1 MNVNAAA
8 CPPKSQVYA
17 VLSPRSLRYALG
29 ALADLFRNSI
39 DPVDLHLITDS
50 ESDRETLSNAVSSL
64 HPESR
69 HAWSV
74 TTENDLA
81 DAEASRFAGLSNLRS
96 FRHGHPCW
104 RKVTDPLLMS
114 ADGEEIILL
123 DPDVCF
129 PNRFRFEET
138 PATGLKLMWQRPT
151 CLFPP
156 EVVRRAID
164 AGVRLAH
171 HVDIGVAHWRGG
183 PDLGWLD
190 WLIGRLGGDRLPRL
204 MHVEAI
210 VWAALAMREGG
221 SYLDPRLWVCWHR
234 TQAKR
239 LQRVLGATG
248 ADILSDEAWHT
259 MKCFHGGGEA
269 KWLMHDLIARQRVTE
284 INEITHPGRVLP
296 FVELTPTRYA
306 WEQRAKNLLR
316 TTGYYRVFGARH
328 A

>member
-1 MNVNAAA
+1 MNDPVVT
-8 CPPKSQVYA
+8 CPQKRQVYM

-29 ALADLFRNSI
+29 ALADLLRNSM
-39 DPVDLHLITDS
+39 DSVHLHLITDT
-50 ESDRETLSNAVSSL
+50 ESDRALLMEAVGNL
-64 HPESR
+64 RPEPR
-69 HAWSV
+69 HAWDV

-81 DAEASRFAGLSNLRS
+81 DAEASRLAGLIHLRR

-104 RKVTDPLLMS
+104 RKVTDPLLM
-114 ADGEEIILL
+114 AAHGEEVILL

-138 PATGLKLMWQRPT
+138 PATGLKLMWQRPI

-156 EVVRRAID
+156 EIVRRAMN

-183 PDLGWLD
+183 RDLEWMD
-190 WLIGRLGGDRLPRL
+190 WLIGQLGGDQLPHL
-204 MHVEAI
+204 MHIEAI

-239 LQRVLGATG
+239 FRRALGATG
-248 ADILSDEAWHT
+248 TEILSNEDWDT

-269 KWLMHDLIARQRVTE
+269 KWLLPDLIAKQRVTGLKE
-284 INEITHPGRVLP
+284 IAAPGRALP
-296 FVELTPTRYA
+296 LVELTRTRYDL
-306 WEQRAKNLLR
+306 EQKAKNLLR
-316 TTGYYRVFGARH
+316 GTGYYRVFGAKH

>member
-1 MNVNAAA
+1 MNAIAAA
-8 CPPKSQVYA
+8 CLPKRQVYV

-29 ALADLFRNSI
+29 AMADLFRNSL
-39 DPVDLHLITDS
+39 DPVDLHLITDM
-50 ESDRETLSNAVSSL
+50 ESDRETLSNAIGSL
-64 HPESR
+64 RPESR

-81 DAEASRFAGLSNLRS
+81 DAEASRFAGLPNLRG
-96 FRHGHPCW
+96 FRQGHPCW
-104 RKVTDPLLMS
+104 RKITDPLLM
-114 ADGEEIILL
+114 AAHGEEIILL

-129 PNRFRFEET
+129 PNRFQFEET
-138 PATGLKLMWQRPT
+138 PATGLKFMWQRPT

-156 EVVRRAID
+156 EVVRRAMD

-171 HVDIGVAHWRGG
+171 HVDIGAAHWRGS

-190 WLIGRLGGDRLPRL
+190 WLIGRLGGNRLPRL

-239 LQRVLGATG
+239 LRRVLGATG
-248 ADILSDEAWHT
+248 TEILSDEAWHT
-259 MKCFHGGGEA
+259 IKCFHGGGEA
-269 KWLMHDLIARQRVTE
+269 KWLMHDLVAKQQFTKRK
-284 INEITHPGRVLP
+284 EITDPGRALP
-296 FVELTPTRYA
+296 FVELTPTRY
-306 WEQRAKNLLR
+306 EFQQRAKNLLR

>member
-1 MNVNAAA
+1 MNVHSAV

-29 ALADLFRNSI
+29 GLADLFRNSI

-69 HAWSV
+69 HTWSV

-104 RKVTDPLLMS
+104 RKITDPLLMS

-156 EVVRRAID
+156 EVVHRAIE

-183 PDLGWLD
+183 PDLDWLD
-190 WLIGRLGGDRLPRL
+190 WLIGRLGGDQLPRL

-210 VWAALAMREGG
+210 VWAALAMRDGG
-221 SYLDPRLWVCWHR
+221 SYLDPHLWVCWHR
-234 TQAKR
+234 TQVKR
-239 LQRVLGATG
+239 LRRVLGATG
-248 ADILSDEAWHT
+248 AEILADEPWQT

-269 KWLMHDLIARQRVTE
+269 KWLMHDLVARQRVTE
-284 INEITHPGRVLP
+284 VNEVTHPGRVLP

>member
-1 MNVNAAA
+1 MNVTALA
-8 CPPKSQVYA
+8 CPPKRQVYA
-17 VLSPRSLRYALG
+17 ILSPRSLRYALG
-29 ALADLFRNSI
+29 AMADLFRNSI
-39 DPVDLHLITDS
+39 DPVDLHLVTDM
-50 ESDRETLSNAVSSL
+50 ESDREALLNAVSSL
-64 HPESR
+64 RPDSR
-69 HAWSV
+69 HTWSV
-74 TTENDLA
+74 TTEDDLA
-81 DAEASRFAGLSNLRS
+81 EAEASQFARFPNLRA

-104 RKVTDPLLMS
+104 RKITDPLLMA

-138 PATGLKLMWQRPT
+138 PVAGLKLMWQRPT

-156 EVVRRAID
+156 EVVSRAMH
-164 AGVRLAH
+164 AGIRLAH

-183 PDLGWLD
+183 PDLDWMD
-190 WLIGRLGGDRLPRL
+190 WLVDRLGGDRLPRL

-210 VWAALAMREGG
+210 VWAALAMRTGG

-234 TQAKR
+234 TQTKR
-239 LQRVLGATG
+239 LRRVLGATG
-248 ADILSDEAWHT
+248 AEILLDEAWHT

-269 KWLMHDLIARQRVTE
+269 KWLMHDLVANQRVPE
-284 INEITHPGRVLP
+284 VKEITNPGRNLP

-306 WEQRAKNLLR
+306 FEQKAKNLLR

>member
-1 MNVNAAA
+1 MNVHAAVG
-8 CPPKSQVYA
+8 PPKSQVYA

-29 ALADLFRNSI
+29 GLADLFRNSI

-69 HAWSV
+69 HTWSV

-104 RKVTDPLLMS
+104 RKITDPLLMS

-156 EVVRRAID
+156 EVVRRAIE

-234 TQAKR
+234 TQVKR
-239 LQRVLGATG
+239 LRRVLGATG
-248 ADILSDEAWHT
+248 AEILADEPWRT

-269 KWLMHDLIARQRVTE
+269 KWLMHDLVARQRVTE
-284 INEITHPGRVLP
+284 VNEVTHPGRVLP

-306 WEQRAKNLLR
+306 WEQKAKNLLR